1 MLFQN
6 CRFHSK
12 RGKHQPVE
20 EQQYLDNTITALKFA
35 SSFRHFILRLNIAR
49 KIGYGY
55 ALAIGI
61 AVLGTTVG
69 LLGGDYYQEQAQK
82 QLNIANEQQHL
93 LSDLEAAVD
102 AVRSHPQRLVTV
114 LGQSIWFD
122 YEKAKFAG
130 NLDQVKLLLAE
141 IELFI
146 DKNPHSLATNP
157 IELKIVLKDY
167 KANISIYTQLT
178 QSLWQQIDP
187 PNLKPEKI
195 QVAQQQLL
203 TSLKGET
210 ATSLNIRFDHLTEH
224 LIRLK
229 KAAAAQQMQAN
240 EQVEQA
246 KTLRRQIIAGS
257 MLLSVAIAIVLALV
271 TSRAIAYPLEAV
283 TAVARAVTQNG
294 TFDLQAPVTTED
306 EVGSL
311 ATSLNQLIKWVEEH
325 TKALELARQT
335 LEQRVEERTQEL
347 QAALQNLK
355 QTQAQLIQTEKMS
368 GLGQLVSGVAHEIN
382 NPINFIY
389 GNLTYTNEYTQ
400 DLLKLIELY
409 QQQYSNP
416 TAVIQEQLKA
426 IDLDF
431 IKSDLPK
438 VLSSMEMGTERIK
451 KIVGSL
457 RNFSRLDEA
466 EVKAVDIHDGI
477 DNTLLL
483 LNHRLKQ
490 GIEVIK
496 KYETLP
502 LIPCHPAQL
511 NQVFM
516 NILVNAI
523 DALTAQES
531 QLNKQIVIQTQ
542 KFNTHEIR
550 IAIWNNGKEIP
561 VEIKDKLFDPFFTT
575 KPVGQGTG
583 LGLTICYQIVEKH
596 AGTIEV
602 FSEPGR
608 GTEFAIT
615 LPIHRQVNRNIEQ

>member
-6 CRFHSK
+6 CRFSSK
-12 RGKHQPVE
+12 RRKRHKVGAQK
-20 EQQYLDNTITALKFA
+20 YLDSQIKLSKF
-35 SSFRHFILRLNIAR
+35 SSKLRYFILRLNIAR

-69 LLGGDYYQEQAQK
+69 LLGGDYYQEHAQK

-93 LSDLEAAVD
+93 FSDLEAAVD

-122 YEKAKFAG
+122 YEKAKFKG
-130 NLDQVKLLLAE
+130 NLNQVKILLIE

-146 DKNPHSLATNP
+146 DKNPHSLATHA
-157 IELKIVLKDY
+157 IEIKNILNDY
-167 KANISIYTQLT
+167 EANISIYTQLT

-187 PNLKPEKI
+187 SNFKSENI
-195 QVAQQQLL
+195 QVAQQKLL

-210 ATSLNIRFDHLTEH
+210 ATSLSIRFDRLTEH
-224 LIRLK
+224 LTKLK
-229 KAAAAQQMQAN
+229 RAAAAQQMQAN
-240 EQVEQA
+240 EKVEQA

-271 TSRAIAYPLEAV
+271 TSRAIAYPLEAL
-283 TAVARAVTQNG
+283 TAVARAVTQDGN
-294 TFDLQAPVTTED
+294 FALQAPVTTED

-311 ATSLNQLIKWVEEH
+311 AASLNQLVKWVGEH

-335 LEQRVEERTQEL
+335 LEQRVEDRTQEL
-347 QAALQNLK
+347 QTALENLK

-389 GNLTYTNEYTQ
+389 GNLTYANAYTQ

-409 QQQYSNP
+409 QQQYSQP
-416 TAVIQEQLKA
+416 TAAIQEQLNA

-431 IKSDLPK
+431 IRSDLPK

-451 KIVGSL
+451 KIVVSL

-466 EVKAVDIHDGI
+466 EVKAVDIHEGI
-477 DNTLLL
+477 DNTLLI

-490 GIEVIK
+490 GICVTK
-496 KYETLP
+496 NYEKLP
-502 LIPCHPAQL
+502 LISCHPAQI

-523 DALTAQES
+523 DALAIKES
-531 QLNKQIVIQTQ
+531 QVEKQILIQTE
-542 KFNTHEIR
+542 KINEHEIC
-550 IAIWNNGKEIP
+550 IVIWNNGKEIP
-561 VEIKDKLFDPFFTT
+561 SSIKDRLFDPFFTT

-596 AGTIEV
+596 AGKIEV
-602 FSEPGR
+602 FSESGR
-608 GTEFAIT
+608 GTEFVIT
-615 LPIHRQVNRNIEQ
+615 LPIHRKVT